1 MSEACSRE
9 PLKKFGRVIES
20 LDPNKQIAAAK
31 WLEGVIVAQ
40 ALTTEERENLVEAA
54 NEYVEA
60 LEEEEYVDSVNALV
74 EYLGRVG
81 KSARRL
87 RKKGHKVTSSPK
99 QLEQACPA

>member
-1 MSEACSRE
+1 MSETCSRE
-9 PLKKFGRVIES
+9 PLKKFGRAIEN
-20 LDPNKQIAAAK
+20 LDPNKQVAAAK

-40 ALTTEERENLVEAA
+40 ALTTEERESLVEAA

-81 KSARRL
+81 KSARRAL
-87 RKKGHKVTSSPK
+87 KKGRKLTSNPK
-99 QLEQACPA
+99 QSDHVCPA